1 MTGWKARF
9 SELLDAQPPAPP
21 LPTTDRLTERVIMHI
36 DLDCFFASVASL
48 HRPELQGLPVAV
60 SWSGSTKGSAEIA
73 SANYRARRDGVKN
86 GMWVPRATE
95 LCPHLVIMPYE
106 FDRYEVV
113 AEAMYKAVFDV
124 TSPSG
129 REGECKYLSRLDV
142 GLL

>member
-1 MTGWKARF
+1 MGASRLHFIGSWKARF

-36 DLDCFFASVASL
+36 DLDCFFASGA
-48 HRPELQGLPVAV
+48 
-60 SWSGSTKGSAEIA
+60 TKGSAEIA

-113 AEAMYKAVFDV
+113 AEAMYK
-124 TSPSG
+124 
-129 REGECKYLSRLDV
+129 
-142 GLL
+142 